1 MIIRQEGAS
10 QRGKGVNV
18 RVGAREGS
26 ALGKRGSDLTHTRAR
41 RRKRGSG
48 DLAKSHPDT
57 ERVEPLGRVFGRV
70 HLDSDVHPHLWL
82 LRCQRGRGGEG

>member
-18 RVGAREGS
+18 RVGGREGS
-26 ALGKRGSDLTHTRAR
+26 ALRKRGSDLTHTRTR

-57 ERVEPLGRVFGRV
+57 ERVEPSRR
-70 HLDSDVHPHLWL
+70 
-82 LRCQRGRGGEG
+82 EGASRQ

>member
-26 ALGKRGSDLTHTRAR
+26 ALGKRGSDLTHTRTR

-57 ERVEPLGRVFGRV
+57 ERVEPSRR
-70 HLDSDVHPHLWL
+70 
-82 LRCQRGRGGEG
+82 EGASRQ